1 MSFLYEYIFQS
12 NIAKTAG
19 AAIGGSTISVGV
31 LMSILNASV
40 DDKIDQVNSH
50 MINYVDMKHENVLI
64 EMRHMKELQIEMNTS
79 IKNLDDR
86 IFNMHKRKN
95 SGN

>member
-1 MSFLYEYIFQS
+1 MSFLYDYIIHS

-31 LMSILNASV
+31 LMGILNSSV

-50 MINYVDMKHENVLI
+50 MINYVDIKHESVLI
-64 EMRHMKELQIEMNTS
+64 EVRHMKELQIEMNAS
-79 IKNLDDR
+79 LKKLDGR
-86 IFNMHKRKN
+86 IYNINNQKK
-95 SGN
+95 GD